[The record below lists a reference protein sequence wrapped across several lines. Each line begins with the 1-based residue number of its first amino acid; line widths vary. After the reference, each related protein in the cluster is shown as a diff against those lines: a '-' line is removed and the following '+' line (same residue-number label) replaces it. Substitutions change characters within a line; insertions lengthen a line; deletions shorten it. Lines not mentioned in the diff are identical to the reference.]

1 MKIFRLTKVALYF
14 VFVSSILV
22 ISGTDTPS
30 RAQALT
36 LSAQTSKNSYKLTD
50 PIVLTL
56 TLRLSAGSPGNVIV
70 DSFEPGTISLVEATL
85 DGQNINPT
93 QTFKP
98 FDEAPEFLQ
107 INALTQLS
115 PGKSVNI
122 PIDVSFS
129 APGSQFIADENFP
142 ADGTL
147 PVAALFPLSMKGRYS
162 LQFAYRYTGP
172 DGGLP
177 NVFRGQVLSNVVAFH
192 LH

>member
-1 MKIFRLTKVALYF
+1 MKIFRLIKVAFFGML
-14 VFVSSILV
+14 VSTILLL
-22 ISGTDTPS
+22 SGTNTQS
-30 RAQALT
+30 QAQALS
-36 LSAQTSKNSYKLTD
+36 LSAQTSKNSYKLTE

-56 TLRLSAGSPGNVIV
+56 TLSLSAGSPGNVIV
-70 DSFEPGTISLVEATL
+70 DTFEPGTISLVEATL

-93 QTFKP
+93 QTFKA

-107 INALTQLS
+107 INSLKQLS
-115 PGKSVNI
+115 PGQSVTI

-129 APGSQFIADENFP
+129 APGSQFIADEDFP

-162 LQFAYRYTGP
+162 LQFAYQYTGP

-177 NVFRGQVLSNVVAFH
+177 NVFRGQVISNLVAFH